1 MSSRPLDGFINCAF
15 MFILMIANGWPELQV
30 IERLFVVSQ
39 PSPFPDNIL
48 KDAFCRFGGLI
59 DAHFMTG
66 RNKEMY
72 FLCVT
77 RIFVSVNQSTITL
90 FQVM

>member
-1 MSSRPLDGFINCAF
+1 MYVTENMTEHGT
-15 MFILMIANGWPELQV
+15 ILSNLQV
-30 IERLFVVSQ
+30 VERLFVVSQ

-66 RNKEMY
+66 KK
-72 FLCVT
+72 VD
-77 RIFVSVNQSTITL
+77 VD
-90 FQVM
+90 

>member
-1 MSSRPLDGFINCAF
+1 MLA
-15 MFILMIANGWPELQV
+15 LMITNGWPELQV

-66 RNKEMY
+66 RNKKIY
-72 FLCVT
+72 FLYVT
-77 RIFVSVNQSTITL
+77 RKSACCIACTDNKEW
-90 FQVM
+90 

>member
-1 MSSRPLDGFINCAF
+1 MDKIWHICFFNYLVNCDLVFA
-15 MFILMIANGWPELQV
+15 LMIINGWPELQV

-66 RNKEMY
+66 RNKLIY
-72 FLCVT
+72 FLYLKKI
-77 RIFVSVNQSTITL
+77 RFS
-90 FQVM
+90 

>member
-1 MSSRPLDGFINCAF
+1 MGTMSYLTAYVMQNITELGT
-15 MFILMIANGWPELQV
+15 ILSKLQV
-30 IERLFVVSQ
+30 VERLFVVSQ

-66 RNKEMY
+66 KKVDIN
-72 FLCVT
+72 
-77 RIFVSVNQSTITL
+77 
-90 FQVM
+90 